1 MKEVYGAEEYAKHN
15 EFDFVKAAEKPHFM
29 VTPVQGP
36 NECGFYMLKLACI
49 YDGLKFVQKIA
60 NGDVSTFVF
69 ISSMTCLF
77 CLSYQYESVFTLF
90 YLLMLFS
97 KGSR

>member
-60 NGDVSTFVF
+60 NGDVSTFV
-69 ISSMTCLF
+69 
-77 CLSYQYESVFTLF
+77 
-90 YLLMLFS
+90 LLV
-97 KGSR
+97 R